1 MSQKI
6 QQNHDAE
13 MLPGDS
19 PIALTEN
26 EPSQKHSY
34 TGANYLM
41 KSLMKIRDQAKQ
53 REANRQMGVVDEKY
67 GKVKSVIAKNK
78 KIATSVAQLKS
89 TLQPNWNEST
99 ITKAA
104 PKPLGTTP
112 RQSRNYTTS
121 TLKPAVPKHVY
132 LGTLSKET
140 FLESQQDRKN
150 LTMLSP
156 KNANF
161 RS

>member
-1 MSQKI
+1 
-6 QQNHDAE
+6 

-19 PIALTEN
+19 PIALNEN

-41 KSLMKIRDQAKQ
+41 KSLMKIRDQAQK

-112 RQSRNYTTS
+112 R
-121 TLKPAVPKHVY
+121 
-132 LGTLSKET
+132 
-140 FLESQQDRKN
+140 
-150 LTMLSP
+150 
-156 KNANF
+156 
-161 RS
+161 